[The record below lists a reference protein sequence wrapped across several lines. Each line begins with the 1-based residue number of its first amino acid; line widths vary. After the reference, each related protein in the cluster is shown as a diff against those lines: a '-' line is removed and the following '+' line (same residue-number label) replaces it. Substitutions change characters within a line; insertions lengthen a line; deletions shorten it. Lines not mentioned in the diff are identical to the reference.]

1 MCNEPD
7 TLALSSPPPRG
18 PEVSLIENDV
28 IENDV
33 GENDVGE
40 AVGMTPMRIVIL
52 DFIRDHI
59 ERRGYPPSVR
69 EIGDAV
75 KLKSSSSVHHH
86 LRRLERIGVLARTSG
101 RCRAIRVVESCA
113 VESGEAA

>member
-1 MCNEPD
+1 
-7 TLALSSPPPRG
+7 
-18 PEVSLIENDV
+18 VSLT
-28 IENDV
+28 ENDV
-33 GENDVGE
+33 GDG
-40 AVGMTPMRIVIL
+40 VGMTPMRIVIL

-75 KLKSSSSVHHH
+75 ELTSTSSVHHH

>member
-1 MCNEPD
+1 MCNEPA

-18 PEVSLIENDV
+18 SEVSLIENDV
-28 IENDV
+28 GD
-33 GENDVGE
+33 G
-40 AVGMTPMRIVIL
+40 VGMTPMRIVIL

-59 ERRGYPPSVR
+59 EKRGYPPSVR

-75 KLKSSSSVHHH
+75 ELTSTSSVHHH
-86 LRRLERIGVLARTSG
+86 LRRLEKLGVLARTSG
-101 RCRAIRVVESCA
+101 RCRAIRVVESCRA

>member
-1 MCNEPD
+1 MCNEPT

-28 IENDV
+28 GDGI
-33 GENDVGE
+33 
-40 AVGMTPMRIVIL
+40 GMTPMRIVIL

-69 EIGDAV
+69 EIGEAV
-75 KLKSSSSVHHH
+75 ELTSTSSVHHH
-86 LRRLERIGVLARTSG
+86 LRRLEKLGVLARTSG

-113 VESGEAA
+113 VEAA